1 MYTLVSVGINS
12 DKIICA
18 ISEPND
24 EEQRDSPLYSDL
36 EFLTPT
42 RSFFSARSS
51 DWGRGLDLSSSA
63 MAVLNWE
70 VYDDVR
76 GSNILLFE

>member
-1 MYTLVSVGINS
+1 MTKQYVPFQSLMMKNFSEALV
-12 DKIICA
+12 
-18 ISEPND
+18 
-24 EEQRDSPLYSDL
+24 
-36 EFLTPT
+36 T
-42 RSFFSARSS
+42 RVSRSS
-51 DWGRGLDLSSSA
+51 DCGRGLDLSSSA